1 DIQKELV
8 HRQLVGE
15 TVVLPPIPFHRT
27 MDFLSAVSAE
37 QGIFVSPSRGES
49 FGLSAAESIACKV
62 PPVLS
67 SLDAHKDLLDK
78 VAPLYTFPV
87 GDASALL
94 EKIEHVFR
102 DYENAHRHCE
112 HLRERFSAQTFIDSW
127 IVLMRR

>member
-1 DIQKELV
+1 KLPEWHRRPVIFFGRMDKLKDPITLLDAFEASTRLKSECQLILCGPQSTEIDIQKELV

-78 VAPLYTFPV
+78 VAP
-87 GDASALL
+87 
-94 EKIEHVFR
+94 
-102 DYENAHRHCE
+102 
-112 HLRERFSAQTFIDSW
+112 
-127 IVLMRR
+127 